1 MKGVKL
7 LLCLLGM
14 VLAGYASAQAK
25 KDFSA
30 FKTASPR
37 SILVVPVIN
46 ISLNVDA
53 PNYLLTTLTEPLTEN
68 GFYVFPVNTVKF
80 VLEQEG
86 FYEAEQVHRQ
96 PPEALARMF
105 GADAVLYV
113 TIKRWDLT
121 SLILSARS
129 TVQLEYRMV
138 SKDGTEIWKTDAG
151 SSLDESDIFTGLLE
165 SALVKDN
172 ITMRQ
177 KLIISKIHHDLFLGP
192 PFSPDPDVF
201 PDGPYLK

>member
-30 FKTASPR
+30 FKGASPR
-37 SILVVPVIN
+37 SILVVPAIN

-53 PNYLLTTLTEPLTEN
+53 PSYLLTSLTYPLAEK
-68 GFYVFPVNTVKF
+68 GYYVFPVNTVKF

-96 PPEALARMF
+96 PPEALAKLF

-113 TIKRWDLT
+113 TIKRWDIAG
-121 SLILSARS
+121 LILTGTA
-129 TVQLEYRMV
+129 TVKLEYRMV
-138 SKDGTEIWKTDAG
+138 SKDGTEIWRADDMRQ
-151 SSLDESDIFTGLLE
+151 LDVQSNLLTNLLA
-165 SALVKDN
+165 SALKDP
-172 ITMRQ
+172 ITMDH
-177 KLIISKIHHDLFLGP
+177 KVLIAMSHAMTFLKGP
-192 PFSPDPDVF
+192 NPIPN
-201 PDGPYLK
+201 GPYFKVE